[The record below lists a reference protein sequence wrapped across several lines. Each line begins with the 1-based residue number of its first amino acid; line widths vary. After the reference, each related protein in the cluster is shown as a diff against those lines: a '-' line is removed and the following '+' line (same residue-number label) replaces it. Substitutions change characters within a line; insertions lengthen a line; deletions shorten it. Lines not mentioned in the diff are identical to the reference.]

1 MDNELQAVMAKA
13 QLWLGDLYDEETKA
27 QVKAMMEA
35 EDKAPLIDAF
45 YRDLEFGT
53 GGLRG
58 IMGPGTNRMNKYIV
72 AMATQGYANYL
83 LKVQAANGFENVQN
97 GQVAVAVGHDCR
109 NNGRLFAETVADVFA
124 ANGIK
129 VYLFESLRPT
139 PEVSFAI
146 RHLKC
151 QGGVNVTASHN
162 PKEYNGYKAYWEDG
176 SQVLQPHD
184 VAIVEEVAKVKME
197 DVKFGGDKD
206 LIVTIG
212 GEMDWDYLQAVKTV
226 MIDQDVILK
235 QKDLNIVYT
244 PLHGTGRVII
254 PEALRSWG
262 FQNIHVVPEQMIV
275 DGNFPTVVSPN
286 PENSEAM
293 TMGMNLGTKLIADL
307 VIASDPDADRLAIV
321 CRNDKGEWVI
331 INGNQTCM
339 MFCWYIIANKKKL
352 GQLRDNDFLVKTIV
366 STELIAKI
374 AEKNGVK
381 LFDEFTGFKW
391 IANRVRMEEGKMN
404 YIGGGEESFGFMPY
418 DKVRDKDSP
427 ASICLICEIAAWAKD
442 NGFTLYELLMNI
454 YKEYGFQK
462 ETTINVVRPGKTGA
476 EEIQAMMVNFRANA
490 PKTIAGSPVRKIK
503 DFKLLK
509 QVENGVETPIE
520 MALGASSNVLQWFT
534 ESGLKVSVRPSGTE
548 PKIKFYLEVP
558 VAGFTGAADYDKFN
572 AEADAVVE
580 LIKKDLGL

>member
-1 MDNELQAVMAKA
+1 MNNELDAVMAKA
-13 QLWLGDLYDEETKA
+13 QLWLGDLYDA
-27 QVKAMMEA
+27 QTQAEVKAMMEA
-35 EDKAPLIDAF
+35 DDKTPLVEAF

-58 IMGPGTNRMNKYIV
+58 IMGVGTNRMNKYVV
-72 AMATQGYANYL
+72 AMATQGFANYL
-83 LKVQAANGFENVQN
+83 LKVQREGGFENLQN
-97 GQVAVAVGHDCR
+97 DQVAVVVGHDCR

-124 ANGIK
+124 SNGIK

-146 RHLKC
+146 RQLKA

-176 SQVLQPHD
+176 SQVLSPHD
-184 VAIVEEVAKVKME
+184 TGIINEVNKVQMA
-197 DVKFGGDKD
+197 DVKFGQNPE
-206 LIVTIG
+206 LIITIG

-226 MIDQDVILK
+226 MIDEEVIKK
-235 QKDLNIVYT
+235 QADLNIVYT

-262 FQNIHVVPEQMIV
+262 FQNIHVVPEQMTI

-293 TMGMNLGTKLIADL
+293 TMGMNLGTRLNADL

-331 INGNQTCM
+331 INGNQTAM
-339 MFCWYIIANKKKL
+339 MFSWYIIANKKKL
-352 GQLRDNDFLVKTIV
+352 GQLKDNDFLVKTIV
-366 STELIAKI
+366 TSELIAKI
-374 AEKNGVK
+374 AKKNNV
-381 LFDEFTGFKW
+381 T
-391 IANRVRMEEGKMN
+391 RVEVDTAAKGMAQHTREEEGKMN
-404 YIGGGEESFGFMPY
+404 YIGGGEESFGFLPF

-427 ASICLICEIAAWAKD
+427 ASICLICEIAAYAKE
-442 NGFTLYELLMNI
+442 NGMTLYGLLMNI

-462 ETTINVVRPGKTGA
+462 ETTINVVRPGKSGA
-476 EEIQAMMVNFRANA
+476 EEIQAMMKNFREHA
-490 PKTIAGSPVRKIK
+490 PEQIAGSKVVLIK
-503 DFKLLK
+503 DYQTLRQITAEGEKPL
-509 QVENGVETPIE
+509 QMPAT
-520 MALGASSNVLQWFT
+520 SNVLQWFT

-548 PKIKFYLEVP
+548 PKIKFYIEVP
-558 VAGFTGAADYDKFN
+558 VEGFTGAADYDPFN
-572 AEADAVVE
+572 AKADAVVA